1 MFHHPTDHQ
10 TPSNTCQ
17 SSVMKS
23 LRAAL
28 GKDTSGVSGSCLLK
42 PLISPG
48 SLSSLYWGKSSGN
61 NVPRLYYFSSQ
72 QKCHHSG
79 MIWYCAFSTWGKK
92 ILSFAPRS
100 WRYLYEKKFV
110 FLHHRFEDMTH
121 FPLWRGFHKKFLHDT
136 NAKGRKCAF
145 HVSFLIN

>member
-61 NVPRLYYFSSQ
+61 NVGCIISAPSRNAIIQVWFNIVPSA
-72 QKCHHSG
+72 HG
-79 MIWYCAFSTWGKK
+79 GKK
-92 ILSFAPRS
+92 SYLLHHVVEDIYMKKSLSFYTIDLRTWLTFPYEGASIKNFSMILMPRG
-100 WRYLYEKKFV
+100 ENVPF
-110 FLHHRFEDMTH
+110 M
-121 FPLWRGFHKKFLHDT
+121 FPFW
-136 NAKGRKCAF
+136 
-145 HVSFLIN
+145 